1 VKTHWIIFAE
11 EYLIIWNPTEAAR
24 NTGYS
29 KRSIH
34 NQAYRLMRNDEIL
47 CYINHRVEDLIMD
60 SNEILFHIARI
71 AKGIQSNCFTEL
83 GISLE
88 EIIKNND
95 FDLIKYLI
103 FHDKGIISVEFY
115 SRLDALGLLL
125 SAQMGGKNYGKR

>member
-1 VKTHWIIFAE
+1 MKKQWIKFAE

-24 NTGYS
+24 TTGYS

-47 CYINHRVEDLIMD
+47 CYINQRVEELTMD
-60 SNEILFHIARI
+60 ANEILFYISRI
-71 AKGIQSNCFTEL
+71 AKGIQSNYFTES

-95 FDLIKYLI
+95 FDLIKYLE
-103 FHDKGIISVEFY
+103 FHEKGIISVGFY
-115 SRLDALGLLL
+115 SRLDALRVLL
-125 SAQMGGKNYGKR
+125 SAQMGGKNYGRK